1 MWAVAMVA
9 AVCLLIILGNSVL
22 HMKFVITDH
31 LYDVVVIG
39 GLLMA
44 VAAAVFMTISA
55 HQRRKQQRGKKGRTG
70 KPSRHRT

>member
-1 MWAVAMVA
+1 
-9 AVCLLIILGNSVL
+9 
-22 HMKFVITDH
+22 MKFVITDH